1 MKIMVMRGVGVE
13 ITAVIGVEVEI
24 LAMKEMET
32 QAAQETKAVIKKE
45 VNCDCTCIL

>member
-24 LAMKEMET
+24 LVMKE
-32 QAAQETKAVIKKE
+32 AAQETKAVIKKE